1 MALYGER
8 AARQVS
14 ANDREH
20 FFDCGEPV
28 LPWTSMFDLAVFDSD
43 PGVKVEHDGTYRAR
57 SVDDT
62 WALIEPFLPSI
73 GITRMAR
80 ISGMDRIGIP
90 VWAAIRPLGR
100 TAANTQGKG
109 ISDTHAKVSAAMEA
123 IEGWAAEQHRIPI
136 HVASIST
143 IVGEQPSVDLTAFD
157 RPQRDTPL
165 DHDAVCEW
173 ATALDLITGEST
185 WIPYESVHLDQ
196 TLPHRIGEPL
206 FRWGSNGLASGNT
219 LAEATLHAL
228 LELVERVA
236 PPGDVQWEM
245 GQTPRRLDLSTI
257 GGPNEAIIEQIR
269 QSGSALIV
277 WDVTTD
283 IGIPNFSALLF
294 DPSDRWIQNMP
305 PAFGEGCHL
314 DPHVALS
321 RAITEAAQS
330 RATAIAGARDDLLR
344 SEYER
349 VRSPE
354 FATMVHQLNEAAANH
369 EFDGIRPSLGV
380 TVRDDLAEVRQRVCA
395 AGVEYIYVVD
405 LSPPELPVHVVKM
418 VVPQLRPW
426 MSR

>member
-1 MALYGER
+1 
-8 AARQVS
+8 
-14 ANDREH
+14 
-20 FFDCGEPV
+20 
-28 LPWTSMFDLAVFDSD
+28 MFDLAVFDAD

-57 SVDDT
+57 SVEAT
-62 WALIEPFLPSI
+62 WAIIEPFLPTI

-109 ISDTHAKVSAAMEA
+109 VSDTHAKVSAAMEA

-136 HVASIST
+136 RVASINRVSA
-143 IVGEQPSVDLTAFD
+143 EQPDVEITAFD
-157 RPQRDTPL
+157 RAQRDAPY
-165 DHDAVCEW
+165 DPEVEREW
-173 ATALDLITGEST
+173 AQARDLMTGELR

-196 TLPHRIGEPL
+196 TLPRRISEPT

-245 GQTPRRLDLSTI
+245 GKTPRRIDLRTI
-257 GGPNEAIIEQIR
+257 SQPNAGLIEQVNR
-269 QSGSALIV
+269 SGSALII
-277 WDVTTD
+277 WDVMTD
-283 IGIPNFSALLF
+283 IGIPNFSTLIF
-294 DPSDRWIQNMP
+294 DPSSRWVQNMP

-314 DPHVALS
+314 DSHVALS
-321 RAITEAAQS
+321 RSITEAAQS

-354 FATMVHQLNEAAANH
+354 FAAMVQQLNEAPADQRFTAV
-369 EFDGIRPSLGV
+369 GASVGA
-380 TVRDDLAEVRQRVCA
+380 TVRDDLAEVRHRVA
-395 AGVEYIYVVD
+395 ATGVDHIYVVD
-405 LSPPELPVHVVKM
+405 LSPAELPVHVVKM
-418 VVPQLRPW
+418 VVPQLHPW
-426 MSR
+426 MSG